1 MLPSEVK
8 FDMRGTVTKKKNRWY
23 IVYYIGK
30 DSSGK
35 WKQKWEGSWDTKREA
50 EKVLRSRI
58 EEVEN
63 TFDRKADKSTL
74 AVFLRH
80 WLSAYCIP
88 KLAPNT
94 VNGYRVNVERH
105 IIPYIGQI
113 PLNKLT
119 PANIQKLYAD
129 LLASGLSGTSV
140 RYVHNNLHRALK
152 CAVKQELI
160 SRNPADLVDPPRIDH
175 VELRVL
181 TPDES
186 KALISGCVGT
196 DIYLPVLLGLT
207 LGLRRGEALGLQW
220 DDIDMDAKTV
230 SIIHSASFRKG
241 GFLLSSTKTRNSRRT
256 LIMPDALY
264 IALKDARSKQQ
275 REAALFG
282 DGYNPYRLVCC
293 LPDGMP
299 ITSGILQHRFHDVL
313 ASCGLPSIRF
323 HDLRHPYVKH
333 TTKIFSLRL
342 MNFQAQAYPDARRK
356 TRGACQLHR
365 GGQSQSP
372 VRPLCNRKRF
382 S

>member
-1 MLPSEVK
+1 
-8 FDMRGTVTKKKNRWY
+8 MRGTVTKKKNRWY

-30 DSSGK
+30 DSNGK

-50 EKVLRSRI
+50 ERVLRSRI

-80 WLSAYCIP
+80 WLSAYCVP

-129 LLASGLSGTSV
+129 LLTSGLSGTSV

-152 CAVKQELI
+152 YAVKQELI

-175 VELRVL
+175 IEMRVL

-186 KALISGCVGT
+186 KTLISGCVDTACLGCHRIRVELAHGRQAAFFNFT
-196 DIYLPVLLGLT
+196 GKLHGMVLLL
-207 LGLRRGEALGLQW
+207 LLRSLAKSLQ
-220 DDIDMDAKTV
+220 
-230 SIIHSASFRKG
+230 SIK
-241 GFLLSSTKTRNSRRT
+241 
-256 LIMPDALY
+256 Y
-264 IALKDARSKQQ
+264 
-275 REAALFG
+275 
-282 DGYNPYRLVCC
+282 
-293 LPDGMP
+293 
-299 ITSGILQHRFHDVL
+299 
-313 ASCGLPSIRF
+313 
-323 HDLRHPYVKH
+323 
-333 TTKIFSLRL
+333 
-342 MNFQAQAYPDARRK
+342 
-356 TRGACQLHR
+356 
-365 GGQSQSP
+365 
-372 VRPLCNRKRF
+372 
-382 S
+382 

>member
-1 MLPSEVK
+1 MENLTGGTPPVRYLPCVVPCK
-8 FDMRGTVTKKKNRWY
+8 LYF
-23 IVYYIGK
+23 
-30 DSSGK
+30 
-35 WKQKWEGSWDTKREA
+35 
-50 EKVLRSRI
+50 

-80 WLSAYCIP
+80 WLSAYCVP

-129 LLASGLSGTSV
+129 LLTSGLSGTSV

-152 CAVKQELI
+152 YAVKQELI

-175 VELRVL
+175 IEMRVL

-186 KALISGCVGT
+186 KTLISGCVGT
-196 DIYLPVLLGLT
+196 DIYLPVLLGLS

-230 SIIHSASFRKG
+230 TIIHSASFRKG

-264 IALKDARSKQQ
+264 IALKDAYNKQQ
-275 REAALFG
+275 REAAIFG
-282 DGYNPYRLVCC
+282 DGYNSYHLVCC

-313 ASCGLPSIRF
+313 TSCGLPSIRF
-323 HDLRHPYVKH
+323 HDLRHTNATLMLRNRIPA
-333 TTKIFSLRL
+333 KIVSAMLGHSSIGIT
-342 MNFQAQAYPDARRK
+342 MDTYSHVMTDMQE
-356 TRGACQLHR
+356 GAIDVMDGLLK
-365 GGQSQSP
+365 G
-372 VRPLCNRKRF
+372 LY
-382 S
+382 

>member
-1 MLPSEVK
+1 
-8 FDMRGTVTKKKNRWY
+8 MRGTVTKKKNRWY

-30 DSSGK
+30 DSNGK

-50 EKVLRSRI
+50 ERVLRSRI

-80 WLSAYCIP
+80 WLSAYCVP

-129 LLASGLSGTSV
+129 LLTSGLSGTSV

-152 CAVKQELI
+152 YAVKQELI

-175 VELRVL
+175 IEMRVL

-186 KALISGCVGT
+186 KTLISGCVGT
-196 DIYLPVLLGLT
+196 DIYLPVLLGLS

-230 SIIHSASFRKG
+230 TIIHSASFRKG
-241 GFLLSSTKTRNSRRT
+241 GFLLSSTKTATAVVHLSC
-256 LIMPDALY
+256 LMPY
-264 IALKDARSKQQ
+264 IL
-275 REAALFG
+275 L
-282 DGYNPYRLVCC
+282 
-293 LPDGMP
+293 
-299 ITSGILQHRFHDVL
+299 
-313 ASCGLPSIRF
+313 
-323 HDLRHPYVKH
+323 
-333 TTKIFSLRL
+333 
-342 MNFQAQAYPDARRK
+342 
-356 TRGACQLHR
+356 
-365 GGQSQSP
+365 
-372 VRPLCNRKRF
+372 
-382 S
+382 